1 MFVYNTQVIKN
12 HGSIIQRLLKIF
24 YKICL
29 DAKSV
34 WKFFGCINWRIVPK
48 PFIRHRIFYF
58 RNSIDHFYEYGDI
71 GKNKD

>member
-29 DAKSV
+29 EVLWVHKLA
-34 WKFFGCINWRIVPK
+34 
-48 PFIRHRIFYF
+48 
-58 RNSIDHFYEYGDI
+58 NSTKTIHYAQNILF
-71 GKNKD
+71 